1 MLKRLKNQLER
12 KIASKEPVRYSYD
25 LLVCSL
31 EGLVMDT
38 KEVEMSISFCRGGKR
53 KDTSWR
59 LVYPGESRAFFDEQL
74 SQPDITLYRDAKPPF
89 TFEEKVYEIRVIAKY
104 VELGQEVTQAI
115 GSAEVDLA
123 KYATAGN
130 SSSTNE
136 NFRIPLRYRGFTN
149 NVATLKVTVK
159 ATWLKNL
166 SGGDVDQ
173 ASEAI
178 TLASEASA
186 TNYQTAVSGHPGEQA
201 ADTASSAQRGQQRS
215 APGSPRAVDSAP
227 PNPFM
232 AAAMVGADTTVSPSD
247 ASEEHRRLLRER
259 DEAVSLVRTCEAAVE
274 SMSDDLGKLA
284 FEVDGKMDELSLS
297 SDMAEKRLEAAK
309 RRLGGVVAMRSQ
321 LKLLEDTR
329 EETERK
335 HADEVEKLQ
344 AQLEFLKQEALI
356 SDTKVGNLKR
366 ALQEREQEVQRL
378 REDAVSTASRDFESA
393 EEDFEPRA
401 SGDSAAEASAARA
414 RNEELLAKINAMVR
428 ELDEVRTE
436 KERSER
442 EVRGLR
448 EALGGVGAAAVET
461 VGAAAVETAELE
473 AKIAE
478 LESLGSRKEGE
489 LAETALKV
497 TALTATVEALT
508 RERDEARSAQA
519 EDFSLPTKEELR
531 ESVQALEQQ
540 VAAKTREADESAAKA
555 SELAAKLTSLER
567 ESTEKA
573 EDLAETVLKVTAL
586 TATVETLT
594 RERDEARSA
603 TQAVRWP
610 VHSESEGEEETEG
623 GKAAGEDLR
632 DTVIDLEE
640 QVAKKAKDV
649 EMRNVKIADL
659 TSQIMSMEEESSK
672 KEGELAETALKVTA
686 LTATVEALTRER
698 DEARSA
704 QAEDFSLP
712 TKEELRES
720 VQALEQQVAAKT
732 READE
737 SAAKASELAAKLT
750 SLERESTEK
759 AEDLA
764 ETVLKVTA
772 LTATVETL
780 TRERDG
786 KEELLES
793 VKVLEQQVAAKTQ
806 EADESAAKVEELTA
820 AVGALTAERDEART
834 QASVQRAAELPVD
847 TEGDGL
853 RDTVID
859 LEEQVAKKAKDVEMR
874 NVKIADLTSQIMS
887 MEEESS
893 KKEGELAETALKVT
907 ALTATVEALT
917 RERDEARSAQAEPN
931 VAPDGDQLTPEEEE
945 ELLQSLMNME
955 QQVAAKTREA
965 DESAAKAS
973 ELAAKLTSLERESTE
988 KAEDLAETVLK
999 VTALTAT
1006 VETLTRER
1014 DEARSAAAL
1023 ADSAT
1028 EGKSSEDG
1036 LEVAKLQG
1044 RVSELESE
1052 LEFLRLAQEDGSG
1065 GAAEKEGEFSNIKIS
1080 EEAPPGAGKTSEE
1093 MLAELIQQKTSL
1105 QEENSFLIGEL
1116 TEAKIELAELKMR

>member
-1 MLKRLKNQLER
+1 M
-12 KIASKEPVRYSYD
+12 
-25 LLVCSL
+25 
-31 EGLVMDT
+31 
-38 KEVEMSISFCRGGKR
+38 
-53 KDTSWR
+53 
-59 LVYPGESRAFFDEQL
+59 
-74 SQPDITLYRDAKPPF
+74 
-89 TFEEKVYEIRVIAKY
+89 
-104 VELGQEVTQAI
+104 
-115 GSAEVDLA
+115 
-123 KYATAGN
+123 
-130 SSSTNE
+130 
-136 NFRIPLRYRGFTN
+136 RYRGFTN

-448 EALGGVGAAAVET
+448 EALGGGET

-780 TRERDG
+780 TRERD
-786 KEELLES
+786 
-793 VKVLEQQVAAKTQ
+793 
-806 EADESAAKVEELTA
+806 
-820 AVGALTAERDEART
+820 
-834 QASVQRAAELPVD
+834 
-847 TEGDGL
+847 
-853 RDTVID
+853 
-859 LEEQVAKKAKDVEMR
+859 
-874 NVKIADLTSQIMS
+874 
-887 MEEESS
+887 
-893 KKEGELAETALKVT
+893 
-907 ALTATVEALT
+907 
-917 RERDEARSAQAEPN
+917 
-931 VAPDGDQLTPEEEE
+931 
-945 ELLQSLMNME
+945 
-955 QQVAAKTREA
+955 
-965 DESAAKAS
+965 
-973 ELAAKLTSLERESTE
+973 
-988 KAEDLAETVLK
+988 
-999 VTALTAT
+999 
-1006 VETLTRER
+1006 
-1014 DEARSAAAL
+1014 EARSAAAL

>member
-215 APGSPRAVDSAP
+215 APGSPRAGDSAP

-461 VGAAAVETAELE
+461 AELE

-603 TQAVRWP
+603 
-610 VHSESEGEEETEG
+610 
-623 GKAAGEDLR
+623 
-632 DTVIDLEE
+632 
-640 QVAKKAKDV
+640 
-649 EMRNVKIADL
+649 
-659 TSQIMSMEEESSK
+659 
-672 KEGELAETALKVTA
+672 
-686 LTATVEALTRER
+686 
-698 DEARSA
+698 
-704 QAEDFSLP
+704 
-712 TKEELRES
+712 
-720 VQALEQQVAAKT
+720 
-732 READE
+732 
-737 SAAKASELAAKLT
+737 
-750 SLERESTEK
+750 
-759 AEDLA
+759 
-764 ETVLKVTA
+764 
-772 LTATVETL
+772 
-780 TRERDG
+780 
-786 KEELLES
+786 
-793 VKVLEQQVAAKTQ
+793 
-806 EADESAAKVEELTA
+806 
-820 AVGALTAERDEART
+820 
-834 QASVQRAAELPVD
+834 
-847 TEGDGL
+847 
-853 RDTVID
+853 
-859 LEEQVAKKAKDVEMR
+859 
-874 NVKIADLTSQIMS
+874 
-887 MEEESS
+887 
-893 KKEGELAETALKVT
+893 
-907 ALTATVEALT
+907 
-917 RERDEARSAQAEPN
+917 
-931 VAPDGDQLTPEEEE
+931 
-945 ELLQSLMNME
+945 
-955 QQVAAKTREA
+955 
-965 DESAAKAS
+965 
-973 ELAAKLTSLERESTE
+973 
-988 KAEDLAETVLK
+988 
-999 VTALTAT
+999 
-1006 VETLTRER
+1006 
-1014 DEARSAAAL
+1014 AAL

-1052 LEFLRLAQEDGSG
+1052 LEFLRLAQENGSG

>member
-594 RERDEARSA
+594 RERD
-603 TQAVRWP
+603 
-610 VHSESEGEEETEG
+610 
-623 GKAAGEDLR
+623 
-632 DTVIDLEE
+632 
-640 QVAKKAKDV
+640 
-649 EMRNVKIADL
+649 
-659 TSQIMSMEEESSK
+659 
-672 KEGELAETALKVTA
+672 
-686 LTATVEALTRER
+686 
-698 DEARSA
+698 
-704 QAEDFSLP
+704 
-712 TKEELRES
+712 
-720 VQALEQQVAAKT
+720 
-732 READE
+732 
-737 SAAKASELAAKLT
+737 
-750 SLERESTEK
+750 
-759 AEDLA
+759 
-764 ETVLKVTA
+764 
-772 LTATVETL
+772 
-780 TRERDG
+780 G

>member
-215 APGSPRAVDSAP
+215 APGSPRAGDSAP

-461 VGAAAVETAELE
+461 TELE

-478 LESLGSRKEGE
+478 LESLGSR
-489 LAETALKV
+489 
-497 TALTATVEALT
+497 
-508 RERDEARSAQA
+508 
-519 EDFSLPTKEELR
+519 
-531 ESVQALEQQ
+531 
-540 VAAKTREADESAAKA
+540 
-555 SELAAKLTSLER
+555 
-567 ESTEKA
+567 
-573 EDLAETVLKVTAL
+573 
-586 TATVETLT
+586 
-594 RERDEARSA
+594 
-603 TQAVRWP
+603 
-610 VHSESEGEEETEG
+610 
-623 GKAAGEDLR
+623 
-632 DTVIDLEE
+632 
-640 QVAKKAKDV
+640 
-649 EMRNVKIADL
+649 
-659 TSQIMSMEEESSK
+659 
-672 KEGELAETALKVTA
+672 
-686 LTATVEALTRER
+686 
-698 DEARSA
+698 
-704 QAEDFSLP
+704 
-712 TKEELRES
+712 
-720 VQALEQQVAAKT
+720 
-732 READE
+732 
-737 SAAKASELAAKLT
+737 
-750 SLERESTEK
+750 
-759 AEDLA
+759 
-764 ETVLKVTA
+764 
-772 LTATVETL
+772 
-780 TRERDG
+780 
-786 KEELLES
+786 
-793 VKVLEQQVAAKTQ
+793 
-806 EADESAAKVEELTA
+806 
-820 AVGALTAERDEART
+820 
-834 QASVQRAAELPVD
+834 
-847 TEGDGL
+847 
-853 RDTVID
+853 
-859 LEEQVAKKAKDVEMR
+859 
-874 NVKIADLTSQIMS
+874 
-887 MEEESS
+887 
-893 KKEGELAETALKVT
+893 KEGELAETALKVT

>member
-12 KIASKEPVRYSYD
+12 KIASKEPVRYTYD

-215 APGSPRAVDSAP
+215 APGSPRAGDSAP

-232 AAAMVGADTTVSPSD
+232 AAAMVGADITVSPSD

-461 VGAAAVETAELE
+461 TELE

-540 VAAKTREADESAAKA
+540 VAAKT
-555 SELAAKLTSLER
+555 
-567 ESTEKA
+567 
-573 EDLAETVLKVTAL
+573 
-586 TATVETLT
+586 
-594 RERDEARSA
+594 
-603 TQAVRWP
+603 Q
-610 VHSESEGEEETEG
+610 
-623 GKAAGEDLR
+623 
-632 DTVIDLEE
+632 
-640 QVAKKAKDV
+640 
-649 EMRNVKIADL
+649 
-659 TSQIMSMEEESSK
+659 
-672 KEGELAETALKVTA
+672 
-686 LTATVEALTRER
+686 
-698 DEARSA
+698 
-704 QAEDFSLP
+704 
-712 TKEELRES
+712 
-720 VQALEQQVAAKT
+720 
-732 READE
+732 
-737 SAAKASELAAKLT
+737 
-750 SLERESTEK
+750 
-759 AEDLA
+759 
-764 ETVLKVTA
+764 
-772 LTATVETL
+772 
-780 TRERDG
+780 
-786 KEELLES
+786 
-793 VKVLEQQVAAKTQ
+793 
-806 EADESAAKVEELTA
+806 
-820 AVGALTAERDEART
+820 
-834 QASVQRAAELPVD
+834 
-847 TEGDGL
+847 
-853 RDTVID
+853 
-859 LEEQVAKKAKDVEMR
+859 
-874 NVKIADLTSQIMS
+874 
-887 MEEESS
+887 
-893 KKEGELAETALKVT
+893 
-907 ALTATVEALT
+907 
-917 RERDEARSAQAEPN
+917 
-931 VAPDGDQLTPEEEE
+931 
-945 ELLQSLMNME
+945 
-955 QQVAAKTREA
+955 EA

>member
-215 APGSPRAVDSAP
+215 APGSPRAGDSVP

-232 AAAMVGADTTVSPSD
+232 AAAMVGADITVSPSD

-540 VAAKTREADESAAKA
+540 VAAKTREAY
-555 SELAAKLTSLER
+555 
-567 ESTEKA
+567 
-573 EDLAETVLKVTAL
+573 
-586 TATVETLT
+586 
-594 RERDEARSA
+594 
-603 TQAVRWP
+603 
-610 VHSESEGEEETEG
+610 
-623 GKAAGEDLR
+623 
-632 DTVIDLEE
+632 
-640 QVAKKAKDV
+640 
-649 EMRNVKIADL
+649 
-659 TSQIMSMEEESSK
+659 
-672 KEGELAETALKVTA
+672 
-686 LTATVEALTRER
+686 
-698 DEARSA
+698 
-704 QAEDFSLP
+704 
-712 TKEELRES
+712 
-720 VQALEQQVAAKT
+720 
-732 READE
+732 
-737 SAAKASELAAKLT
+737 
-750 SLERESTEK
+750 
-759 AEDLA
+759 
-764 ETVLKVTA
+764 
-772 LTATVETL
+772 
-780 TRERDG
+780 
-786 KEELLES
+786 
-793 VKVLEQQVAAKTQ
+793 
-806 EADESAAKVEELTA
+806 
-820 AVGALTAERDEART
+820 
-834 QASVQRAAELPVD
+834 
-847 TEGDGL
+847 
-853 RDTVID
+853 
-859 LEEQVAKKAKDVEMR
+859 
-874 NVKIADLTSQIMS
+874 
-887 MEEESS
+887 
-893 KKEGELAETALKVT
+893 
-907 ALTATVEALT
+907 
-917 RERDEARSAQAEPN
+917 
-931 VAPDGDQLTPEEEE
+931 
-945 ELLQSLMNME
+945 
-955 QQVAAKTREA
+955 
-965 DESAAKAS
+965 ESAAKAS

>member
-215 APGSPRAVDSAP
+215 APGSPRAGDSVP

-232 AAAMVGADTTVSPSD
+232 AAAMVGADITVSPSD

-519 EDFSLPTKEELR
+519 E
-531 ESVQALEQQ
+531 
-540 VAAKTREADESAAKA
+540 
-555 SELAAKLTSLER
+555 
-567 ESTEKA
+567 
-573 EDLAETVLKVTAL
+573 
-586 TATVETLT
+586 
-594 RERDEARSA
+594 
-603 TQAVRWP
+603 
-610 VHSESEGEEETEG
+610 
-623 GKAAGEDLR
+623 
-632 DTVIDLEE
+632 
-640 QVAKKAKDV
+640 
-649 EMRNVKIADL
+649 
-659 TSQIMSMEEESSK
+659 
-672 KEGELAETALKVTA
+672 
-686 LTATVEALTRER
+686 
-698 DEARSA
+698 
-704 QAEDFSLP
+704 
-712 TKEELRES
+712 
-720 VQALEQQVAAKT
+720 
-732 READE
+732 
-737 SAAKASELAAKLT
+737 
-750 SLERESTEK
+750 
-759 AEDLA
+759 
-764 ETVLKVTA
+764 
-772 LTATVETL
+772 
-780 TRERDG
+780 
-786 KEELLES
+786 
-793 VKVLEQQVAAKTQ
+793 
-806 EADESAAKVEELTA
+806 
-820 AVGALTAERDEART
+820 
-834 QASVQRAAELPVD
+834 
-847 TEGDGL
+847 
-853 RDTVID
+853 
-859 LEEQVAKKAKDVEMR
+859 
-874 NVKIADLTSQIMS
+874 
-887 MEEESS
+887 
-893 KKEGELAETALKVT
+893 
-907 ALTATVEALT
+907 
-917 RERDEARSAQAEPN
+917 PN

>member
-1 MLKRLKNQLER
+1 M
-12 KIASKEPVRYSYD
+12 
-25 LLVCSL
+25 
-31 EGLVMDT
+31 
-38 KEVEMSISFCRGGKR
+38 
-53 KDTSWR
+53 
-59 LVYPGESRAFFDEQL
+59 
-74 SQPDITLYRDAKPPF
+74 
-89 TFEEKVYEIRVIAKY
+89 
-104 VELGQEVTQAI
+104 
-115 GSAEVDLA
+115 
-123 KYATAGN
+123 
-130 SSSTNE
+130 
-136 NFRIPLRYRGFTN
+136 
-149 NVATLKVTVK
+149 
-159 ATWLKNL
+159 
-166 SGGDVDQ
+166 
-173 ASEAI
+173 
-178 TLASEASA
+178 
-186 TNYQTAVSGHPGEQA
+186 
-201 ADTASSAQRGQQRS
+201 
-215 APGSPRAVDSAP
+215 
-227 PNPFM
+227 
-232 AAAMVGADTTVSPSD
+232 
-247 ASEEHRRLLRER
+247 
-259 DEAVSLVRTCEAAVE
+259 
-274 SMSDDLGKLA
+274 
-284 FEVDGKMDELSLS
+284 
-297 SDMAEKRLEAAK
+297 
-309 RRLGGVVAMRSQ
+309 
-321 LKLLEDTR
+321 
-329 EETERK
+329 
-335 HADEVEKLQ
+335 
-344 AQLEFLKQEALI
+344 
-356 SDTKVGNLKR
+356 
-366 ALQEREQEVQRL
+366 
-378 REDAVSTASRDFESA
+378 
-393 EEDFEPRA
+393 
-401 SGDSAAEASAARA
+401 
-414 RNEELLAKINAMVR
+414 
-428 ELDEVRTE
+428 
-436 KERSER
+436 
-442 EVRGLR
+442 
-448 EALGGVGAAAVET
+448 ET

-623 GKAAGEDLR
+623 GKAAGED
-632 DTVIDLEE
+632 
-640 QVAKKAKDV
+640 
-649 EMRNVKIADL
+649 
-659 TSQIMSMEEESSK
+659 
-672 KEGELAETALKVTA
+672 
-686 LTATVEALTRER
+686 
-698 DEARSA
+698 
-704 QAEDFSLP
+704 
-712 TKEELRES
+712 
-720 VQALEQQVAAKT
+720 
-732 READE
+732 
-737 SAAKASELAAKLT
+737 
-750 SLERESTEK
+750 
-759 AEDLA
+759 
-764 ETVLKVTA
+764 
-772 LTATVETL
+772 
-780 TRERDG
+780 
-786 KEELLES
+786 
-793 VKVLEQQVAAKTQ
+793 
-806 EADESAAKVEELTA
+806 
-820 AVGALTAERDEART
+820 
-834 QASVQRAAELPVD
+834 
-847 TEGDGL
+847 L

>member
-215 APGSPRAVDSAP
+215 APGSPRAGDSVP

-232 AAAMVGADTTVSPSD
+232 AAAMVGADITVSPSD

-461 VGAAAVETAELE
+461 AELE

-540 VAAKTREADESAAKA
+540 VAAKTREAY
-555 SELAAKLTSLER
+555 
-567 ESTEKA
+567 
-573 EDLAETVLKVTAL
+573 
-586 TATVETLT
+586 
-594 RERDEARSA
+594 
-603 TQAVRWP
+603 
-610 VHSESEGEEETEG
+610 
-623 GKAAGEDLR
+623 
-632 DTVIDLEE
+632 
-640 QVAKKAKDV
+640 
-649 EMRNVKIADL
+649 
-659 TSQIMSMEEESSK
+659 
-672 KEGELAETALKVTA
+672 
-686 LTATVEALTRER
+686 
-698 DEARSA
+698 
-704 QAEDFSLP
+704 
-712 TKEELRES
+712 
-720 VQALEQQVAAKT
+720 
-732 READE
+732 
-737 SAAKASELAAKLT
+737 
-750 SLERESTEK
+750 
-759 AEDLA
+759 
-764 ETVLKVTA
+764 
-772 LTATVETL
+772 
-780 TRERDG
+780 
-786 KEELLES
+786 
-793 VKVLEQQVAAKTQ
+793 
-806 EADESAAKVEELTA
+806 
-820 AVGALTAERDEART
+820 
-834 QASVQRAAELPVD
+834 
-847 TEGDGL
+847 
-853 RDTVID
+853 
-859 LEEQVAKKAKDVEMR
+859 
-874 NVKIADLTSQIMS
+874 
-887 MEEESS
+887 
-893 KKEGELAETALKVT
+893 
-907 ALTATVEALT
+907 
-917 RERDEARSAQAEPN
+917 
-931 VAPDGDQLTPEEEE
+931 
-945 ELLQSLMNME
+945 
-955 QQVAAKTREA
+955 
-965 DESAAKAS
+965 ESAAKAS